1 MTVSDAAS
9 GFSPADSWA
18 AFPPEELLAGV
29 FDVSLTGLLLL
40 RPLPAAGPPEAV
52 ADFAYAYVNPAAQRI
67 LGLPAQPTRTLL
79 EVFPDAGAAGV
90 LGFYRQALASPA
102 PLHLDVHYQRHG
114 LDSYYRLAA
123 RRVGP
128 GLLVSLTDTDAQP
141 RTAAEQVLRDSRA
154 REQHAHAEADMQ
166 RNRLHQLLM
175 EAPALI
181 ATYRGPEHVFEFVNA
196 QHQALLA
203 GRALLGRPLREA
215 LPELVHQPIY
225 ALLRAAY
232 RTGELQSATELPVLL
247 GPDNAPALSQNH
259 YNVFFQPTRDAAG
272 QVDGVLGFA
281 YEVTA
286 QVQARRQIEEK
297 EQELRALNMLLGVAN
312 EELASVNE
320 GLRRNNATLQHT
332 QQALRQ
338 LNQDLEARVQQ
349 RTHEADAARAEAERQ
364 RARLE
369 RFFMQAPAA
378 ICVLDGPALV
388 YELVNPGYQRLF
400 PGRELLGRPLA
411 EAMPEFARQP
421 IWHILQRVYQ
431 SGEPHEG
438 RETLV
443 QAARQAGGPVEDRHF
458 TFIYQPRH
466 DAAGLIDGVLVFAY
480 EVTALVQAR
489 RRVEQSEMEFR
500 LLSDAIPHLV
510 WTATP
515 AGSVDYC
522 NEQWCAYTGGTVA
535 DALYDGWTR
544 YYHPHDLPQ
553 LQQHWAGSLHAG
565 QPYQVEAR
573 LRRHDGSYRWFMVRA
588 LALRDEHGQ
597 ITRWFGTG
605 TDVHEQ
611 KGLAEALRLASRK
624 LATTNRELRVAN
636 DETQAINQELA
647 LTNRQLTRINQ
658 DLDNF
663 VYTASH
669 DLRQPVYN
677 LAGVFQ
683 ELKRTATFHDPEA
696 PQLMQMFE
704 AALGQIHNTIQG
716 LSEVVQAERRNAQD
730 AVEPV
735 ALLPLTQDVIRSMH
749 EQASATGAAFRLDFA
764 AVPALRFARLN
775 LQSILYNLLSNALKY
790 RHPDR
795 APAVRVATELTAAGA
810 PVLLVQDNG
819 LGLDVP
825 RFGPDLFQLFR
836 RFHDHVSGSGL
847 GLYLVNRIVQ
857 QAGGR
862 IEVESVVGAG
872 TTFRIVLPAAA
883 VAQ

>member
-9 GFSPADSWA
+9 GFSPADTWA

-40 RPLPAAGPPEAV
+40 RPLPEAAPPEAV

-67 LGLPAQPTRTLL
+67 LALPAQPARTLL
-79 EVFPDAGAAGV
+79 EVFPDAVASGV
-90 LGFYRQALASPA
+90 LGFYREALASPT
-102 PLHLDVHYQRHG
+102 PLHLDVRYQRHG

-141 RTAAEQVLRDSRA
+141 RTATEQVLRDSRA
-154 REQHAHAEADMQ
+154 REQHARAEAEIQ
-166 RNRLHQLLM
+166 RNRLHQLLL

-181 ATYRGPEHVFEFVNA
+181 ATYHGPEHVFGFVNA

-203 GRALLGRPLREA
+203 GRVLLGRPLREA
-215 LPELVHQPIY
+215 LPELAQQPIY
-225 ALLRAAY
+225 ALLEAAY
-232 RTGELQSATELPVLL
+232 HSGELQSASEMPVKV
-247 GPDNAPALSQNH
+247 GHDNAQVLSQNY

-297 EQELRALNMLLGVAN
+297 EQELRALNMLLGAAN
-312 EELASVNE
+312 EELATVNE
-320 GLRRNNATLQHT
+320 GLRHNNAALQHA

-338 LNQDLEARVQQ
+338 LNQELEARVQQ
-349 RTHEADAARAEAERQ
+349 RTYEADAARAEAERQ

-378 ICVLDGPALV
+378 ICVLDGPELV

-400 PGRELLGRPLA
+400 PDRALLGRPLA

-421 IWHILQRVYQ
+421 IWLILQRVYQ
-431 SGEPHEG
+431 SGEPYEG

-443 QAARQAGGPVEDRHF
+443 QAARQAGGPVEDRYF

-489 RRVEQSEMEFR
+489 RRVEQSELEFR

-515 AGSVDYC
+515 AGAVDYC
-522 NEQWCAYTGGTVA
+522 NEQWCAYTGGAVA
-535 DALYDGWTR
+535 EALYDGWSR
-544 YYHPHDLPQ
+544 YFHPQDLPRM
-553 LQQHWAGSLHAG
+553 QQHWASSLHSG

-573 LRRHDGSYRWFMVRA
+573 LRRHDGQYRWFLARA

-597 ITRWFGTG
+597 ITRWFGTA
-605 TDVHEQ
+605 TDMHQQ
-611 KGLAEALRLASRK
+611 KGLAEALQLASRK
-624 LATTNRELRVAN
+624 LATTNRELRAAN
-636 DETQAINQELA
+636 DETQTINQELA
-647 LTNRQLTRINQ
+647 QANRQLTRINQ

-704 AALGQIHNTIQG
+704 GALGQIHNTIQG
-716 LSEVVQAERRNAQD
+716 LSEVVQVERRNAQD
-730 AVEPV
+730 ATEPV
-735 ALLPLTQDVIRSMH
+735 ALLPLAQEVIQSMH
-749 EQASATGAAFRLDFA
+749 EQATATGAAFRLDFA

-775 LQSILYNLLSNALKY
+775 LQSIFYNLLSNALKY

-795 APAVRVATELTAAGA
+795 APVVRVRTTRTDEGA

-819 LGLDVP
+819 LGLDVA
-825 RFGPDLFQLFR
+825 RYGPDLFQLFR
-836 RFHDHVSGSGL
+836 RFHDHVGGSGL

-862 IEVESVVGAG
+862 IEVDSVVGEG
-872 TTFRIVLPAAA
+872 TTFRILLPAAA
-883 VAQ
+883 